1 MIGEFLEYLMIPVSA
16 EQSVGVLINK
26 TLALLKQLK
35 EITES
40 FSKCQL
46 WKCITKTNLTNLTTN
61 RVRRSFNMVLLGR
74 INNSNQYILKIY

>member
-35 EITES
+35 EITGS

-74 INNSNQYILKIY
+74 INNSNQYIIKIY